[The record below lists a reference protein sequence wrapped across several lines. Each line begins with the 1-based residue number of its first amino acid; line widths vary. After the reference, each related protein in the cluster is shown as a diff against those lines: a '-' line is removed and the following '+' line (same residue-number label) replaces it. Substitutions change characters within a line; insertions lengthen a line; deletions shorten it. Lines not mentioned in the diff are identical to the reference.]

1 MCKWVQPQMSNCLR
15 TALNC
20 FPGCLPSP
28 QVQCIARRRP
38 QCTATPRQQ
47 RWGRSR
53 TTSRSQGQD
62 QCLFSVFFMVTLRG
76 HPQCPKTSRAVLPR
90 YSIWNPSVGEIFF
103 LFPHF
108 KVSQPA
114 TLGHGGEHTPRGY
127 TLYLQPP
134 PSAFIFRL
142 CPRHRLTPPFFHT
155 TEEACP
161 HYRGGSGEALSHGSP
176 RPREWQST
184 RQLYIECTSGNEK
197 RPLAIPATVLHVNC
211 IQA

>member
-62 QCLFSVFFMVTLRG
+62 QCLFSVFFFMVTLRG

-90 YSIWNPSVGEIFF
+90 YSIWNPSCWRDFF

-114 TLGHGGEHTPRGY
+114 TLGHGSEMS
-127 TLYLQPP
+127 Q
-134 PSAFIFRL
+134 
-142 CPRHRLTPPFFHT
+142 
-155 TEEACP
+155 
-161 HYRGGSGEALSHGSP
+161 
-176 RPREWQST
+176 QST
-184 RQLYIECTSGNEK
+184 L
-197 RPLAIPATVLHVNC
+197 LADIHFTYSHLPVHLSFASALATV
-211 IQA
+211 